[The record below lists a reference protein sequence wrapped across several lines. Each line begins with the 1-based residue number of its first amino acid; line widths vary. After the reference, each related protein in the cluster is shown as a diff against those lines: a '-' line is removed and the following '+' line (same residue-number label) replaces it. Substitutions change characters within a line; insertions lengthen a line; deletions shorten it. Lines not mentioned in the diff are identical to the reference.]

1 MPKLSVG
8 VIGTGS
14 IGNVHLTGYAAAS
27 RDVQITAICDIN
39 QKRLN
44 EMGEKFGVA
53 PEHRYKDYQVMLES
67 ETLDAVSV
75 CLPNKFHYEAAAAV
89 VSRKIN
95 LLLEKPVVLTFDE
108 ARKMRRL
115 LADNPVKFM
124 VAFSHR
130 FFYANSA
137 AKKLLRKGV
146 IGKPYS
152 IRIRYA
158 HTGPYPGWAQGD
170 WFYKKAIAGG
180 GAMLDMG
187 IHAIDMAQDLI
198 GPIQSVQ
205 AEVRTLRKKIQV
217 DDNAIM
223 LVDFGKEAACLGTL
237 EVGWTSPAGY
247 TGIDIYGDNGS
258 IRLPLGG
265 QGIVI
270 RGKLSPDGTQ
280 TIIEEEIKNDKGSD
294 HWPVQMDQWVRHLRD
309 KKTVIDLPGW
319 YEGES
324 ALAVALA
331 AGESSKTGR
340 RVKVKQPPKT

>member
-1 MPKLSVG
+1 MAKLSVG

-39 QKRLN
+39 QERLK

-53 PEHRYKDYQVMLES
+53 PENRYRDYNAMLEN

-75 CLPNKFHYEAAAAV
+75 CLPNKFHYEAGAAV
-89 VSRKIN
+89 VTRGIN
-95 LLLEKPVVLTFDE
+95 LLLEKPVVLTLEE

-115 LADNPVKFM
+115 LAEGSVKFM
-124 VAFSHR
+124 VPFSHR
-130 FFYANSA
+130 FFHTNIA

-205 AEVRTLRKKIQV
+205 AEVKTLRKKIQV
-217 DDNAIM
+217 DDNAVM
-223 LVDFGKEAACLGTL
+223 LVDFGKESACLGTL
-237 EVGWTSPAGY
+237 EVGWTSPAGF

-265 QGIVI
+265 RGTVI
-270 RGKLSPDGTQ
+270 RGKVSPDGAQ
-280 TIIEEEIKNDKGSD
+280 TIVEEEIKNDKGWD
-294 HWPVQMDQWVRHLRD
+294 HWPVQMEQWVRYLRD
-309 KKTVIDLPGW
+309 KKTITELPGW

-331 AGESSKTGR
+331 AGESSKTGL
-340 RVKVKQPPKT
+340 RVKVKQPPRV